1 MSIIGAHVTAA
12 LLRFL
17 LNLKGH
23 GVGGGP
29 RRRALDSLQK
39 RRGVYAI

>member
-17 LNLKGH
+17 LNLKRH

-29 RRRALDSLQK
+29 
-39 RRGVYAI
+39 